1 MAIQLIADSCCDTTP
16 ELKKRLGIRKAPLK
30 VKVGERLFV
39 DDDAIRVPELL
50 AAMKA
55 EKAGASSACPSPE
68 EFAAFM
74 REAEECVVITLSA
87 KLSGS
92 YNAARVARDMVM
104 EDFPEKKIHIFDS
117 KSAAAGELLLALYL
131 KARIDA
137 GDDFETLVQKGEA
150 HIRRTHT
157 LFVLEDLS
165 NFVKSGRLNKV
176 SGVVASILSLCPV
189 MGDDGNGEI
198 RMVSKARGNRN
209 ALSKMIDLIAQETAD
224 VPGRTVR
231 LVMTY
236 CNCPERAVKLRS
248 DLLERCPAIRE
259 VIMSPTGGL
268 STMYAGDGGIVIAYG
283 ADKAE

>member
-1 MAIQLIADSCCDTTP
+1 MVIQLIADSCCDTTP
-16 ELKKRLGIRKAPLK
+16 ELKKRLAIRKAPLK
-30 VKVGERLFV
+30 VRVGERLFV
-39 DDDAIRVPELL
+39 DDDDIRVPELL

-74 REAEECVVITLSA
+74 REAEACVAVTLSA

-92 YNAARVARDMVM
+92 YNAARVAMDMVK
-104 EDFPEKKIHIFDS
+104 EDFPEKKIHVFDS

-131 KARIDA
+131 KDCMDA
-137 GDDFETLVQKGEA
+137 GDSFDTLVQKGEE
-150 HIRRTHT
+150 HIQRTHT

-189 MGDDGNGEI
+189 MGDDGNGEV

-209 ALSKMIDLIAQETAD
+209 ALNKMIELVAQETAG
-224 VPGRTVR
+224 VPGRTIR
-231 LVMTY
+231 LVRTY
-236 CNCPERAVKLRS
+236 CNCPERAIRLRGE
-248 DLLERCPAIRE
+248 LLERCPAIRE
-259 VIMSPTGGL
+259 VILSPTGGL
-268 STMYAGDGGIVIAYG
+268 STMYAGDGGIVIAY
-283 ADKAE
+283 ADPE

>member
-87 KLSGS
+87 KRSGS

-131 KARIDA
+131 KACIDA

-176 SGVVASILSLCPV
+176 SGVVASILSL
-189 MGDDGNGEI
+189 
-198 RMVSKARGNRN
+198 
-209 ALSKMIDLIAQETAD
+209 
-224 VPGRTVR
+224 
-231 LVMTY
+231 
-236 CNCPERAVKLRS
+236 
-248 DLLERCPAIRE
+248 
-259 VIMSPTGGL
+259 
-268 STMYAGDGGIVIAYG
+268 
-283 ADKAE
+283 